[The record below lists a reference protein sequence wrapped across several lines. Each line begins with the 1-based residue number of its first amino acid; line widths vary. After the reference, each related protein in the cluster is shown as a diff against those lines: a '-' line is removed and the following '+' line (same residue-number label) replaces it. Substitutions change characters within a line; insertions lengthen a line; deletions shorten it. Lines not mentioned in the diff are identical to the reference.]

1 VVTIT
6 EQGADYKIGDHLKGG
21 TNVGMTSYRWIE
33 ECIRD
38 NQLLDVD
45 EFQIFAAKGSANRS
59 RTVRRQEFTAEDDE
73 ILFAAVRKHKE
84 RADGVGLSGQ
94 RMYEALSAAVY
105 INQGF
110 ADNSTL
116 NIPHNLG
123 GTGGLRPFRVVQ
135 TSAPTMASV
144 SIVP

>member
-1 VVTIT
+1 M
-6 EQGADYKIGDHLKGG
+6 KGG

-45 EFQIFAAKGSANRS
+45 EFQIVPAKGSANKS

-73 ILFAAVRKHKE
+73 ILLAAVRKHRE
-84 RADGVGLSGQ
+84 RTDGVGLSGQ
-94 RMYEALSAAVY
+94 RMYEDLAAAVY
-105 INQGF
+105 QSRF
-110 ADNSTL
+110 TDNSTL
-116 NIPHNLG
+116 NIPRNLG
-123 GTGGLRPFRVVQ
+123 ETGGLESFRLVP
-135 TSAPTMASV
+135 TSVPALVSM